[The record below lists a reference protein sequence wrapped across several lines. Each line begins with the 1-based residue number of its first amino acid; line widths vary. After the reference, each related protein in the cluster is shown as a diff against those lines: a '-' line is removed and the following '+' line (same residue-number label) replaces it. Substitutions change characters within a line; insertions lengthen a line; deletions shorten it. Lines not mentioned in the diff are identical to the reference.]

1 MTAESEP
8 SQESNRQSQK
18 ATQQEENRDPE
29 TDTPEPK
36 RRLPFWRM
44 MLSVVQASFGVQS
57 RENKERDFAH
67 GSITGF
73 IGAALVFTA
82 LFVLAL
88 MFIVSLVTG

>member
-1 MTAESEP
+1 MTTP
-8 SQESNRQSQK
+8 SDRS
-18 ATQQEENRDPE
+18 EENPRQDDHPGSDSE
-29 TDTPEPK
+29 TPDSR

-67 GSITGF
+67 GSVTGF
-73 IGAALVFTA
+73 IVAALVFTV
-82 LFVLAL
+82 LFVLIL

>member
-1 MTAESEP
+1 MSTPTDRSENGTQQDGYQSPGRDAAES
-8 SQESNRQSQK
+8 R
-18 ATQQEENRDPE
+18 
-29 TDTPEPK
+29 

-57 RENKERDFAH
+57 RENKERDFAQ

-73 IGAALVFTA
+73 IVAALLFTA
-82 LFVLAL
+82 SFVLIL

>member
-1 MTAESEP
+1 MTNQTDRSEQ
-8 SQESNRQSQK
+8 SAKQEDQREPDTDAPQS
-18 ATQQEENRDPE
+18 P
-29 TDTPEPK
+29 

-57 RENKERDFAH
+57 RENKERDFAQ

-73 IGAALVFTA
+73 IVAALVFTA
-82 LFVLAL
+82 SFVLIL